1 MEEMDKSKPILQ
13 REVSTTNVN
22 RSYYEIPKKPILE
35 REKYIN
41 NLEQDIILQE
51 NFSEKLLFFQANNI
65 SSKEEEENDVK
76 VINNP
81 EISTFAGLK
90 ADRSVVTW
98 GHSDAVVNNMKNK
111 NLSEQ

>member
-22 RSYYEIPKKPILE
+22 RSYYEIPEKPILE

-51 NFSEKLLFFQANNI
+51 NFSEKLLFLQANNI
-65 SSKEEEENDVK
+65 TSKEEQQNDVK

-90 ADRSVVTW
+90 TDGSVVTW
-98 GHSDAVVNNMKNK
+98 DDSDAVVNNTKKK

>member
-13 REVSTTNVN
+13 REVSTSNVN

-41 NLEQDIILQE
+41 NLEQDIILQ
-51 NFSEKLLFFQANNI
+51 
-65 SSKEEEENDVK
+65 ENDVK